1 MVMHP
6 QLLFSKQYLTLD
18 LLEGLC
24 SRAKEIARE
33 AQAHN
38 EELSDEQIFAQVLE
52 DMACRSDELRELAGL
67 FAGAKGATQNAMGR
81 SQPLPQGQ
89 LLTAAS

>member
-18 LLEGLC
+18 LLEGIC

-33 AQAHN
+33 AQARN
-38 EELSDEQIFAQVLE
+38 EDLTDEQIFALVFV
-52 DMACRSDELRELAGL
+52 DMGCRSEELRDLAVL
-67 FAGAKGATQNAMGR
+67 FAGAKGATHNALDR
-81 SQPLPQGQ
+81 SQPYIQEQ
-89 LLTAAS
+89 LLTSVS

>member
-33 AQAHN
+33 AQARN
-38 EELSDEQIFAQVLE
+38 EDLSDEQIFAQVFV
-52 DMACRSDELRELAGL
+52 DMACRSDELRELAVL
-67 FAGAKGATQNAMGR
+67 FAGARGATQNAIGR
-81 SQPLPQGQ
+81 AQPLPQEQ
-89 LLTAAS
+89 FFTVVS